1 MNETTNKHSVMVGL
15 FVLAG
20 LAILVAGVLLLNNL
34 NKTLQRRTKIVT
46 YIDDVSGLQKGNY
59 IWLSGVRIGTVSSL
73 HLLGAA
79 GVEVVMDIDSKV
91 KHLIHKDS
99 KVKLGLD
106 SFIGNRI
113 LIIFGGTLNDG
124 GINEGDTLRF
134 EKTLSTDD
142 LIGTLQQNNE
152 NLKAITSDFR
162 NISKKMAEGEGSVGK
177 LLNDDSFY
185 KNINAAAVSLQSASV
200 KAEQVINSLADF
212 SAALNKE
219 GTLANELTSDTAVF
233 SSVKASVKKISQI
246 ADVATLLLNHLKEAE
261 SDPNT
266 SVGILM
272 HDENTGTDLKETIKN
287 LNKSTEKLNED
298 LEALQHSFL
307 LKHYF
312 RKKEKSAR

>member
-1 MNETTNKHSVMVGL
+1 MNETTHKRSVLVGL
-15 FVLAG
+15 FVLTG
-20 LAILVAGVLLLNNL
+20 LAIVVAGVLLLNNL
-34 NKTLQRRTKIVT
+34 NKTLQRRIKIYA
-46 YIDDVSGLQKGNY
+46 YIDDVSGLQKGNF

-73 HLLGAA
+73 HLRGAA

-91 KHLIHKDS
+91 KQFIRKDS

-113 LIIFGGTLNDG
+113 LIIFGGTAKDSSVV
-124 GINEGDTLRF
+124 EGDTLRF

-152 NLKAITSDFR
+152 NLKAITGDFKK
-162 NISKKMAEGEGSVGK
+162 ISAKLAEGEGSIGK

-185 KNINAAAVSLQSASV
+185 TNINSAAASLQSASA
-200 KAEQVINSLADF
+200 KAQQVLNTFADF
-212 SAALNKE
+212 SAGLEKE
-219 GTLANELTSDTAVF
+219 GTLAHELTSDTTVF
-233 SSVKASVKKISQI
+233 SSVKASILKISQI
-246 ADVATLLLNHLKEAE
+246 ADTATLLINNLKEAE
-261 SDPNT
+261 SNPKT
-266 SVGILM
+266 SVGALL

-287 LNKSTEKLNED
+287 LEKSTDKLNED

-312 RKKEKSAR
+312 RQKEKTTQ

>member
-1 MNETTNKHSVMVGL
+1 MVGL

-287 LNKSTEKLNED
+287 LNNSTEKLNED